1 MRDHIDHDFSMVGC
15 SWGTKLLDENIRS
28 QWKMA
33 WKKGQDDSIMY
44 ANQNL
49 WGPDQKFLHKYE
61 NITICFFLKKTIFKL
76 KGVVYKSKQV

>member
-1 MRDHIDHDFSMVGC
+1 MRDHVDHDFSMVGC

-44 ANQNL
+44 SNRNL
-49 WGPDQKFLHKYE
+49 WGPDQNERGQDFEEFIGRNHLHVL
-61 NITICFFLKKTIFKL
+61 IDGKKPT
-76 KGVVYKSKQV
+76 Y